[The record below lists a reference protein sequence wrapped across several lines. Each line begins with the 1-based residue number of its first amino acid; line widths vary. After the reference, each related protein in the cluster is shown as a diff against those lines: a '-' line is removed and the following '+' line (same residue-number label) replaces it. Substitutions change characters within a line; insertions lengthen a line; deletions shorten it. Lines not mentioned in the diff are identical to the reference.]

1 MMPMRVIGMLLG
13 IPESEQISVRDAND
27 ANLRTKPGAP
37 LKVAN
42 ADSIADGR
50 IYADYVE
57 WRSKNPSDDL
67 MTTLLNVEFD
77 DEHGVHRKLTRKEVL
92 HYTQVVAGAGNETTG
107 RLIGWLAKV
116 LAEHP
121 DQRREIEQD
130 RSLLNRTVDET
141 LRFEPT
147 GPHVAR
153 WMAEDFDCY
162 GTTIPAGSAM
172 LLLFGAANRD
182 PRRYTDP
189 DNFNIHATTSRT
201 SPSAKAC
208 TTAWAPTSPAWR
220 AASRWTRSST
230 AGPSGTSTTTQ
241 HNSRRRRRSAVGSSC
256 GSCCPKGSDELFGCG
271 ISNWSR
277 NRCTKANGLVVT
289 AGGAEPLLEDQ
300 GAADRG
306 DDDREGGRRK
316 IVGVEVVFADDEV
329 QRGDLLLA
337 PALGPGRDLRR
348 ISLRWLASPM
358 NSNSSRVSLG
368 AVRVSQK
375 ACSGRSEASAF
386 CWRSR

>member
-27 ANLRTKPGAP
+27 ANLRTKPGTP

-153 WMAEDFDCY
+153 WMAQDFECY
-162 GTTIPAGSAM
+162 GTTVPAGSAM

-189 DNFNIHATTSRT
+189 DTLQHPSRQHLAHHFRQRCALLPG
-201 SPSAKAC
+201 SQPR
-208 TTAWAPTSPAWR
+208 PAGGPRR
-220 AASRWTRSST
+220 AGRDPQPLARVGYRLRH
-230 AGPSGTSTTTQ
+230 STTRVDVYRARVGEAADPAALVPLSDPT
-241 HNSRRRRRSAVGSSC
+241 RRTIFGVGL
-256 GSCCPKGSDELFGCG
+256 CPPHSD
-271 ISNWSR
+271 
-277 NRCTKANGLVVT
+277 NRCTAGEFVAVRRAEWRIRPPRDAN
-289 AGGAEPLLEDQ
+289 
-300 GAADRG
+300 DRWLHAS
-306 DDDREGGRRK
+306 RTGRR
-316 IVGVEVVFADDEV
+316 
-329 QRGDLLLA
+329 DLVAFSAVASRICPGIGA
-337 PALGPGRDLRR
+337 PARRPRRGRRR
-348 ISLRWLASPM
+348 CRALARGS
-358 NSNSSRVSLG
+358 G
-368 AVRVSQK
+368 
-375 ACSGRSEASAF
+375 CGRS
-386 CWRSR
+386 RR